1 VLAVRPPTGV
11 QKVFNVRYFW
21 LFTMLGLSVPYR
33 IRFGKH
39 CDELRVAVVKE
50 VTVEVKP
57 EYGSSS
63 LSKSSWF
70 SSPRSWLW
78 GPDTRQ
84 DVVHDRREKFKQ
96 RMQEISLYKRAKE
109 KAPPELL
116 MITDTENT
124 TSTSEELPP
133 VELSNEDA
141 LESTGNLIQINAS
154 ESIDATK
161 KSRSW
166 LWGPDTRQDVV
177 HVRREESEQRVQEIS
192 LNQGDKDESTQEP
205 LMITDTANTNS
216 TSEEL
221 PPMELSNEDTQEPT
235 GNLTQ
240 INASEGIDVIDKSN
254 ASDIIRDDEADGKEQ
269 EEDV

>member
-1 VLAVRPPTGV
+1 MLAVRPPTGV

-21 LFTMLGLSVPYR
+21 LFTMFGLSVPYR

-50 VTVEVKP
+50 VTIEVKP
-57 EYGSSS
+57 EYGTSS
-63 LSKSSWF
+63 LSNSSWF

-109 KAPPELL
+109 KAPPE
-116 MITDTENT
+116 
-124 TSTSEELPP
+124 
-133 VELSNEDA
+133 
-141 LESTGNLIQINAS
+141 
-154 ESIDATK
+154 
-161 KSRSW
+161 
-166 LWGPDTRQDVV
+166 
-177 HVRREESEQRVQEIS
+177 
-192 LNQGDKDESTQEP
+192 P

-221 PPMELSNEDTQEPT
+221 SPVELSNKNTQEPPK
-235 GNLTQ
+235 NLTQ
-240 INASEGIDVIDKSN
+240 INAPQGIDVIDKSN

>member
-1 VLAVRPPTGV
+1 VRPPTGV
-11 QKVFNVRYFW
+11 QKVFSVRYFW
-21 LFTMLGLSVPYR
+21 LFTMLGLTVPYR

-84 DVVHDRREKFKQ
+84 DVAHDRREKFKE
-96 RMQEISLYKRAKE
+96 RMQEISLYRGAKE
-109 KAPPELL
+109 KSPPEPL
-116 MITDTENT
+116 MIIDAENT
-124 TSTSEELPP
+124 NSASEEFPP

-141 LESTGNLIQINAS
+141 LESTGNLTEINTS
-154 ESIDATK
+154 EDTDVTN
-161 KSRSW
+161 KSYSW

-177 HVRREESEQRVQEIS
+177 HDRSDKSQQRMQEIS
-192 LNQGDKDESTQEP
+192 LNQGAKDESHQEP
-205 LMITDTANTNS
+205 LMITDTENTNS
-216 TSEEL
+216 DSEEFPL
-221 PPMELSNEDTQEPT
+221 VELSNEHTQEPI

-240 INASEGIDVIDKSN
+240 INTSEGIDVIDKSN
-254 ASDIIRDDEADGKEQ
+254 ASDIMRDDDADGKEK
-269 EEDV
+269 EESV